1 MNRLQGK
8 VAIVTGAAT
17 GMGLAH
23 ATAMCE
29 EGASVVLTDVLDDE
43 GEAAAAGLRD
53 RGFQARFQ
61 HLDVRSSQEW
71 ESVVGE
77 ARGSLGQLDVLVN
90 NAGVISEGGVVDE
103 PLEAWDRVIAINQTG
118 VFLGMKHAIRAM
130 RETGGGCV
138 VNVASV
144 LAIRGASDYVAY
156 QASKAAVLAMTR
168 SAAITHAGE
177 GIRVNAVCPGTIQTP
192 MHDALPADANT
203 EDLERTP
210 MGRVGNPA
218 EVSAAVVFL
227 ASAEASFVTGTAMH
241 VDGGYLA

>member
-8 VAIVTGAAT
+8 VAIVTGAAR
-17 GMGLAH
+17 GMGLSH

-29 EGASVVLTDVLDDE
+29 EGAAVVMADVLDDE
-43 GEAAAAGLRD
+43 GETAAARLRE

-61 HLDVRSSQEW
+61 HLDVRSSEEW
-71 ESVVGE
+71 ERAVDE
-77 ARGSLGQLDVLVN
+77 MRGSLGGVDVLVN
-90 NAGVISEGGVVDE
+90 NAGVISAGGVVAE

-118 VFLGMKHAIRAM
+118 VFLGMKHAIGAM
-130 RETGGGCV
+130 RDAGGGCV

-144 LAIRGASDYVAY
+144 LGIRGASDYVAY

-168 SAAITHAGE
+168 SAALTHAAE
-177 GIRVNAVCPGTIQTP
+177 GIRVNAVCPGTIHTP
-192 MHDALPADANT
+192 MHDALPADANQ
-203 EDLERTP
+203 EDLDRTP
-210 MGRVGNPA
+210 LGRVGNPE

-227 ASAEASFVTGTAMH
+227 ASSEASFVTGTALH